1 MTDLA
6 FHDRSPAARAA
17 AADPARREPAAVTVI
32 QDSSAI
38 GCAPAPMALRTLAT
52 RLRARRAKPHQLP
65 IYGWRDVAAA
75 WLLMVLAMSVVA
87 GWLTLHG
94 PGPGEAQAQAMLNEL
109 ANTAD

>member
-6 FHDRSPAARAA
+6 LHDSSSAIGIAAEVARPAPTA
-17 AADPARREPAAVTVI
+17 VI

-38 GCAPAPMALRTLAT
+38 GCAPPPSTLRTLAL
-52 RLRARRAKPHQLP
+52 RLRSRRAKPVALP
-65 IYGWRDVAAA
+65 VYAWRDVAAA
-75 WLLMVLAMSVVA
+75 WLLMALAVTAVT

>member
-6 FHDRSPAARAA
+6 LYDGSPVARVGVEQTRL
-17 AADPARREPAAVTVI
+17 PPVTVI

-38 GCAPAPMALRTLAT
+38 GCAPAPTALRTLAM
-52 RLRARRAKPHQLP
+52 RLRARRAKPQALP
-65 IYGWRDVAAA
+65 VYAWRDVAAA
-75 WLLMVLAMSVVA
+75 WLLMALAITAVA

-94 PGPGEAQAQAMLNEL
+94 PGAGEAQAQAMLNEL

>member
-6 FHDRSPAARAA
+6 LYDSSPAARVGVES
-17 AADPARREPAAVTVI
+17 ARLPPVTII

-38 GCAPAPMALRTLAT
+38 GCAPAPTALRALAT
-52 RLRARRAKPHQLP
+52 RFRARRAKPHRLP
-65 IYGWRDVAAA
+65 VYAWRDVAAA
-75 WLLMVLAMSVVA
+75 WLLMALAMAAVA

>member
-1 MTDLA
+1 MTELA
-6 FHDRSPAARAA
+6 IDDSSLARVGAQEGVGRLL
-17 AADPARREPAAVTVI
+17 PVTVI

-38 GCAPAPMALRTLAT
+38 GCAPAPTALRTLAT

-65 IYGWRDVAAA
+65 VYGWRDVAAA